1 MNISV
6 HTTPTTN
13 SRLTRSKDF
22 AQEPD
27 RKSIEETL
35 ERCKHRL
42 PSLTAGST
50 PAAGGLLLRRS
61 GLFCAF
67 VPFRH
72 RCSGGIQSCR
82 GVVLLRR
89 LGRSCLGPT
98 GWLKDIELPLHR
110 LRRGRRRQ
118 DRLHRRDGG
127 RRRSGRG
134 IGMLF
139 FCHLGLR
146 SRGRSL
152 RDGILLLCPAKERAL
167 FCVLCGMARGRRAT
181 PGCLFRAG
189 LADPLIQFFPR
200 WSHPQFP
207 FCSLIGTSSDWPEGT
222 LQLFYNTSNRPQTQ
236 LFRHLSHPNCPFF
249 FSSRPKKAPASGS
262 TGGLRRTV
270 AYEEGF
276 RKVPL
281 CSLCAVLLAGDGV
294 EHQHA
299 DAQSHTDDGGN
310 DLRSDE

>member
-1 MNISV
+1 MIGRADIIV
-6 HTTPTTN
+6 VLLGHELAVG
-13 SRLTRSKDF
+13 RRDGDAVRQLTGGQVILQAGGLYDSLKILLRQKFRFAEAGAVGCLSGHALFVVQRHGGSGRKALDRGQHAHEHQRTHDAHDEQPPHPQQKDF

-50 PAAGGLLLRRS
+50 LAAGGLLLRRS

-98 GWLKDIELPLHR
+98 GWMKDIELPLHR

-146 SRGRSL
+146 SRGRCL
-152 RDGILLLCPAKERAL
+152 RDGVLLLCPAKERAL
-167 FCVLCGMARGRRAT
+167 LRVLCGMARGRRAT

-200 WSHPQFP
+200 
-207 FCSLIGTSSDWPEGT
+207 
-222 LQLFYNTSNRPQTQ
+222 
-236 LFRHLSHPNCPFF
+236 
-249 FSSRPKKAPASGS
+249 
-262 TGGLRRTV
+262 
-270 AYEEGF
+270 
-276 RKVPL
+276 
-281 CSLCAVLLAGDGV
+281 
-294 EHQHA
+294 
-299 DAQSHTDDGGN
+299 
-310 DLRSDE
+310 

>member
-1 MNISV
+1 MNVSV

-13 SRLTRSKDF
+13 SRLTCRRKTSHRSRIEKG
-22 AQEPD
+22 
-27 RKSIEETL
+27 IEETL

-42 PSLTAGST
+42 PFLTAGST
-50 PAAGGLLLRRS
+50 LAAGGLLFCRS

-89 LGRSCLGPT
+89 LGRSCLGLT

-139 FCHLGLR
+139 FCHLGLQG
-146 SRGRSL
+146 RGRSL
-152 RDGILLLCPAKERAL
+152 RDGVLLLCPAKERAL
-167 FCVLCGMARGRRAT
+167 LRVLCGMARRRRAT

-189 LADPLIQFFPR
+189 LVDPLIWFFPR
-200 WSHPQFP
+200 
-207 FCSLIGTSSDWPEGT
+207 
-222 LQLFYNTSNRPQTQ
+222 
-236 LFRHLSHPNCPFF
+236 
-249 FSSRPKKAPASGS
+249 
-262 TGGLRRTV
+262 
-270 AYEEGF
+270 
-276 RKVPL
+276 
-281 CSLCAVLLAGDGV
+281 
-294 EHQHA
+294 
-299 DAQSHTDDGGN
+299 
-310 DLRSDE
+310 

>member
-1 MNISV
+1 MNVSV

-13 SRLTRSKDF
+13 SRLTCRRKTSHRS
-22 AQEPD
+22 
-27 RKSIEETL
+27 RIERL

-42 PSLTAGST
+42 PFLTAGST
-50 PAAGGLLLRRS
+50 LAAGGLLFCRS

-98 GWLKDIELPLHR
+98 GRLKDIELPLHR

-146 SRGRSL
+146 GRGRSL
-152 RDGILLLCPAKERAL
+152 RDGVLLLCPAKERAL
-167 FCVLCGMARGRRAT
+167 LRVLCGMARRRRAT

-189 LADPLIQFFPR
+189 LVDPLIR
-200 WSHPQFP
+200 
-207 FCSLIGTSSDWPEGT
+207 
-222 LQLFYNTSNRPQTQ
+222 
-236 LFRHLSHPNCPFF
+236 F
-249 FSSRPKKAPASGS
+249 FSR
-262 TGGLRRTV
+262 
-270 AYEEGF
+270 
-276 RKVPL
+276 
-281 CSLCAVLLAGDGV
+281 
-294 EHQHA
+294 
-299 DAQSHTDDGGN
+299 
-310 DLRSDE
+310 

>member
-13 SRLTRSKDF
+13 QPEKLPHPQQKDF

-27 RKSIEETL
+27 GKSIEETL

-42 PSLTAGST
+42 PFLTVGSAL
-50 PAAGGLLLRRS
+50 AAGGLLLCRS

-82 GVVLLRR
+82 EVILLRR
-89 LGRSCLGPT
+89 LGRSCLGPA
-98 GWLKDIELPLHR
+98 GRLKDIELPLHR

-139 FCHLGLR
+139 FR
-146 SRGRSL
+146 RGRSL
-152 RDGILLLCPAKERAL
+152 RDGVFLLCPAKERAL
-167 FCVLCGMARGRRAT
+167 FRVLCGMARGRRAT

-189 LADPLIQFFPR
+189 LVDPLIRFFPR
-200 WSHPQFP
+200 
-207 FCSLIGTSSDWPEGT
+207 
-222 LQLFYNTSNRPQTQ
+222 
-236 LFRHLSHPNCPFF
+236 
-249 FSSRPKKAPASGS
+249 
-262 TGGLRRTV
+262 
-270 AYEEGF
+270 
-276 RKVPL
+276 
-281 CSLCAVLLAGDGV
+281 
-294 EHQHA
+294 
-299 DAQSHTDDGGN
+299 
-310 DLRSDE
+310 